1 MSTLALLFFLAAWF
15 LAGFVNGLAGMGA
28 AMVALP
34 LVAALIDPAA
44 LVPSTCI
51 VVTAL
56 TSYMAWAYRRDFSF
70 ADILPLLI
78 GCLPGTAAGLLILLV
93 LPPIAMQLI
102 IGLAMVSF
110 VVWQVFYRQK
120 EIHAPTWQA
129 GFAAGNATGF
139 MNTATSFVN
148 PPIAMYALHVGWN
161 KESTIGNMNVLA
173 LASCLITCVA
183 QASAGLYT
191 PEVLKAAFL
200 AAPISLVGQISAS
213 PLLRRVNV
221 LFFRKIV
228 LVVIACGGFLSI
240 VRSLRILL
248 A

>member
-1 MSTLALLFFLAAWF
+1 MEMELVFFLAAWF

-44 LVPSTCI
+44 LVPSTCL
-51 VVTAL
+51 VVAILTA
-56 TSYMAWAYRRDFSF
+56 YMAWAYWRDFYL
-70 ADILPLLI
+70 ADIMPLLV

-93 LPPIAMQLI
+93 LPPIAMQLL
-102 IGLAMVSF
+102 IGVAMVCF
-110 VVWQVFYRQK
+110 VVWQVAYKQK
-120 EIHAPTWQA
+120 KIHAPTWRA
-129 GFAAGNATGF
+129 GFVAGNATGF

-148 PPIAMYALHVGWN
+148 PPIAMYALSVGWN
-161 KESTIGNMNVLA
+161 KESTLGNMNVLA
-173 LASCLITCVA
+173 LASCLITCLA
-183 QASAGLYT
+183 QAGAGLHT
-191 PEVLKAAFL
+191 PEVLKAALL
-200 AAPISLVGQISAS
+200 AAPISLVGQNSAS

-228 LVVIACGGFLSI
+228 LVVIGLGGVISL

-248 A
+248 G

>member
-1 MSTLALLFFLAAWF
+1 MPTTALVFFLATWF
-15 LAGFVNGLAGMGA
+15 FAGFINGLAGMGA

-51 VVTAL
+51 VVCVLTA
-56 TSYMAWAYRRDFSF
+56 YMAWAYWRDFSF
-70 ADILPLLI
+70 SDILPLLI
-78 GCLPGTAAGLLILLV
+78 GCLPGTAAGLLILLI

-102 IGLAMVSF
+102 IGLAMVGF
-110 VVWQVFYRQK
+110 VFWQIAYKQK
-120 EIHAPTWQA
+120 KIHALTWRA
-129 GFAAGNATGF
+129 GFIAGTGTGF

-148 PPIAMYALHVGWN
+148 PPIAMYALHVGWS
-161 KESTIGNMNVLA
+161 KESTVGNMNVLA
-173 LASCLITCVA
+173 MASCLITCTA

-191 PEVLKAAFL
+191 PEVLKAALL
-200 AAPISLVGQISAS
+200 ASPIALIGQISAS
-213 PLLRRVNV
+213 PLLRRINV

-228 LVVIACGGFLSI
+228 LAIIACGGVLSI

-248 A
+248 G

>member
-1 MSTLALLFFLAAWF
+1 MTSLSLLFFLAAWF

-34 LVAALIDPAA
+34 LVAALIPPSA

-51 VVTAL
+51 VATVLTA
-56 TSYMAWAYRRDFSF
+56 YMAWAYWRDFNFS
-70 ADILPLLI
+70 DIVPLLI

-110 VVWQVFYRQK
+110 VIWQISYKQIK
-120 EIHAPTWQA
+120 IHAPTWRA
-129 GFAAGNATGF
+129 GFVAGNATGF

-161 KESTIGNMNVLA
+161 KENTVGNMNALA

-191 PEVLKAAFL
+191 PEVLKAALL
-200 AAPISLVGQISAS
+200 AAPVSLVGQISAS

-221 LFFRKIV
+221 AFFRKIL
-228 LVVIACGGFLSI
+228 LVVIACGGILSI

-248 A
+248 N

>member
-1 MSTLALLFFLAAWF
+1 MSTVSMVFFLAAWF

-34 LVAALIDPAA
+34 LVAALIEPAA
-44 LVPSTCI
+44 LVPSTCL
-51 VVTAL
+51 VVTVL
-56 TSYMAWAYRRDFSF
+56 TIYMAWAYWRDFYFS
-70 ADILPLLI
+70 DIVPLLV
-78 GCLPGTAAGLLILLV
+78 GCLPGTAAGLLILLI
-93 LPPIAMQLI
+93 LPPIALQLI

-110 VVWQVFYRQK
+110 VAWQIFYKQK
-120 EIHAPTWQA
+120 KIHAPTWPA
-129 GFAAGNATGF
+129 GLVAGGATGL

-173 LASCLITCVA
+173 LASCLITCAA

-191 PEVLKAAFL
+191 PEVLWAAL
-200 AAPISLVGQISAS
+200 WAAPISLAGQISAS

-228 LVVIACGGFLSI
+228 LVVIACGGLLSVI
-240 VRSLRILL
+240 RSLRILL
-248 A
+248 S